1 MENALVL
8 AGRDLNTQRRASQ
21 DSVGKNRGLVDRF
34 GLRRILAGRRAIFV
48 AVSQIA
54 FADGSRGHIDEYD
67 RISSRKSCFWR
78 PIRQNFAPLKGLK
91 VVCKRCQL
99 IQSDALHLCSSIA
112 EKPTRIEIVAVPVT
126 LTKRLKRRRRALP
139 GTLLISIERT
149 FAIRQSLTAR
159 RPSNM
164 HPLNRPIVVLFL
176 AANLSILGMP
186 WTDVSGQD
194 TLEKGAAQNA
204 SQQPAPPQLAPQQAV
219 PSKTFPNPAD
229 VTPAQAAAILNQQL
243 GRPTQGE
250 TQLRF
255 NFAGASWK
263 DVLDYIADEAELQL
277 QIDQAPAG
285 TVNFR
290 DPTRTYSV
298 GEGLDLM
305 NQLLL
310 DRGYALVRRGRMLFL
325 VDLEAENAA
334 KYLSEI
340 AESVSIKELDNRGR
354 SEIVSCLF
362 SLGSITPE
370 QAKEQLPQLIGPSGR
385 VIVLESARQAKVT
398 DTVGRLLAIRD
409 MVEASAQEVIEIAL
423 QHRGAEEILELAR
436 PLLDLEPGLN
446 ISDEIKI
453 SVNVFGDRIFA
464 TGLPAKITVLKGIVE
479 KADKALEIAAN
490 DDGAEIQKPV
500 FETHSVKTADIT
512 AVFDVLQTL
521 LQGTPDARV
530 AIEPSTKS
538 IIALARPDTQKE
550 ITRIVSQME
559 GNGEDF
565 KVLTLRRLDPAQALA
580 SINKYFGITEEGGD
594 GPTVDGDPVT
604 GKLWIRGTP
613 DEIASVEKLIEGLEG
628 QDELGDLNGKVR
640 LLPYSGA
647 AAMDA
652 INQVESL
659 WPITG
664 RSNRIRSFS
673 PSRGAGRESQNGI
686 KERKIDREVDRRPL
700 PAMKPGDLDAR
711 DETRPSTNY
720 DYHLVGENDA
730 LDSQTTKEQQIVIP
744 GAGSDIIVQLTPAGI
759 MIASEDTEAL
769 DAFEQLLSRF
779 APPASV
785 ASDLPTI
792 FWLKYTKADVT
803 AELVAAILGGAESS
817 MSSMTDSIMGGAGG
831 MLGGLMGM
839 ATGGGGGGET
849 SSSKNILTST
859 GSVTITADPRL
870 NALFVQANPAD
881 LAMIEQI
888 LEKVDRMESPED
900 IELVSKPML
909 IPVYFQ
915 DAADVAGTVKEV
927 FADRMA
933 GAESSGGGG
942 GRGGGGGQPSP
953 QDFIAALRGGGRGG
967 RGGGGQAATSE
978 PNKITIAVDVK
989 SNSLIV
995 TATPQDFEEVRI
1007 LVEALDEGGQA
1018 QKEEVVTVTV
1028 PGNVNPEA
1036 MVSAIEALLGTT
1048 VEKTSDAAKTAGRT
1062 AAGGAGAQPSDA
1074 ARSAAIEAFRARIG
1088 AGGFGGGRGGGGPG
1102 GGGFGQRGGGGPG
1115 GGGGGGGRGGGGPG
1129 GGGGRGGR

>member
-1 MENALVL
+1 
-8 AGRDLNTQRRASQ
+8 
-21 DSVGKNRGLVDRF
+21 
-34 GLRRILAGRRAIFV
+34 
-48 AVSQIA
+48 
-54 FADGSRGHIDEYD
+54 
-67 RISSRKSCFWR
+67 
-78 PIRQNFAPLKGLK
+78 
-91 VVCKRCQL
+91 
-99 IQSDALHLCSSIA
+99 
-112 EKPTRIEIVAVPVT
+112 
-126 LTKRLKRRRRALP
+126 
-139 GTLLISIERT
+139 
-149 FAIRQSLTAR
+149 
-159 RPSNM
+159 
-164 HPLNRPIVVLFL
+164 
-176 AANLSILGMP
+176 
-186 WTDVSGQD
+186 
-194 TLEKGAAQNA
+194 
-204 SQQPAPPQLAPQQAV
+204 
-219 PSKTFPNPAD
+219 
-229 VTPAQAAAILNQQL
+229 
-243 GRPTQGE
+243 
-250 TQLRF
+250 
-255 NFAGASWK
+255 
-263 DVLDYIADEAELQL
+263 
-277 QIDQAPAG
+277 
-285 TVNFR
+285 
-290 DPTRTYSV
+290 
-298 GEGLDLM
+298 
-305 NQLLL
+305 
-310 DRGYALVRRGRMLFL
+310 
-325 VDLEAENAA
+325 
-334 KYLSEI
+334 
-340 AESVSIKELDNRGR
+340 
-354 SEIVSCLF
+354 
-362 SLGSITPE
+362 
-370 QAKEQLPQLIGPSGR
+370 
-385 VIVLESARQAKVT
+385 
-398 DTVGRLLAIRD
+398 
-409 MVEASAQEVIEIAL
+409 
-423 QHRGAEEILELAR
+423 
-436 PLLDLEPGLN
+436 
-446 ISDEIKI
+446 
-453 SVNVFGDRIFA
+453 
-464 TGLPAKITVLKGIVE
+464 
-479 KADKALEIAAN
+479 
-490 DDGAEIQKPV
+490 
-500 FETHSVKTADIT
+500 VKTADIT

-550 ITRIVSQME
+550 ITRIVAQME

-640 LLPYSGA
+640 ILPYSGQQA
-647 AAMDA
+647 LDA

-664 RSNRIRSFS
+664 RANRIRSFS

-686 KERKIDREVDRRPL
+686 KERRIDREVDRRPA
-700 PAMKPGDLDAR
+700 PQMKPVEMRPSDLDAR
-711 DETRPSTNY
+711 RKTRPSTNY
-720 DYHLVGENDA
+720 AYHLVGENNA
-730 LDSQTTKEQQIVIP
+730 PAAQTSSEQRNSEQRIVVP

-779 APPASV
+779 APPTNV

-817 MSSMTDSIMGGAGG
+817 MSSMTDSLMGGAGG

-839 ATGGGGGGET
+839 ATGGGGGDEP

-870 NALFVQANPAD
+870 NALFVQANPSD

-909 IPVYFQ
+909 IPVYYQ
-915 DAADVAGTVKEV
+915 DAADVASTVKEV

-933 GAESSGGGG
+933 GAENSGAG

-967 RGGGGQAATSE
+967 RGGGQAATSE
-978 PNKITIAVDVK
+978 PNKITIAVDAK

-995 TATPQDFEEVRI
+995 TATPQDFEEVKV

-1036 MVSAIEALLGTT
+1036 MVQAIEALLGTT
-1048 VEKTSDAAKTAGRT
+1048 VEKTGDAAQTASRS
-1062 AAGGAGAQPSDA
+1062 AAGGTGSQPSDA

-1088 AGGFGGGRGGGGPG
+1088 AGGFGGGRGGALGGGRGGAPG
-1102 GGGFGQRGGGGPG
+1102 GGL
-1115 GGGGGGGRGGGGPG
+1115 GGRGGGGGPG
-1129 GGGGRGGR
+1129 GGGGRGGGGGPGGGRGGR